1 MDEKIDNM
9 IKAVFRSLET
19 IDQVLIV
26 VKSSLN
32 RLIKPEKYCCEMISR
47 LYGKDIKERITGMIS
62 WYDGSDTLAGAAMK
76 EANIDFM

>member
-1 MDEKIDNM
+1 MDEKINNM
-9 IKAVFRSLET
+9 ISEIFGSLET

-32 RLIKPEKYCCEMISR
+32 KLINYEKYCCEMISR

-62 WYDGSDTLAGAAMK
+62 WYDGSETLAGAAMK
-76 EANIDFM
+76 